1 MLSFWP
7 DRRAKIFY
15 FPSLIREEEEV
26 EFPTT
31 KDSSFEIYRD
41 AEK

>member
-1 MLSFWP
+1 MSSFWP

-15 FPSLIREEEEV
+15 FPILIKNLEEV

-31 KDSSFEIYRD
+31 MDSSFEIYRD